1 MVCGRIKPTHG
12 KFGSQCSKI
21 AITLAH
27 YPMKNKFAN
36 SNLGRREFL
45 QKASLGTLAMSFPF
59 PEIPENLA
67 GIPMGVVVHS
77 YGARW
82 NSKAG
87 SSTYPAFENAID
99 LIAHCEKIGA
109 GGVQVGV
116 NGWASDFAKQVRDVR
131 EKSGLYLEGSISL
144 PKSADQVSN
153 FEKEVLAAKEAGA
166 EVLRTVCLNGRRYE
180 NFRQEKEF
188 LDFKTGALLALA
200 LAEPIV
206 RKHQMKLAVENHKDW
221 KAEELAEIIKNLGS
235 EWVGVTVDFG
245 NNVALLEDPMKVIAT
260 LAPMAFSTHVKDMGI
275 KPYNFGFLLS
285 EVPLGQGIVD
295 LKAGVEL
302 CKKYNPSINFSLEMI
317 TRDPLEIPVQVEG
330 YWSTFP
336 EFSREE
342 QIKVFEDL
350 KKVESKRNLPKVSGL
365 SEEERL
371 AFEEKNVVSCL
382 YYSQRKLGLK

>member
-1 MVCGRIKPTHG
+1 
-12 KFGSQCSKI
+12 
-21 AITLAH
+21 
-27 YPMKNKFAN
+27 MKNDLEI
-36 SNLGRREFL
+36 SNLGRRDFL
-45 QKASLGTLAMSFPF
+45 QKASLGALAMSFPF
-59 PEIPENLA
+59 LNIPETLA

-82 NSKAG
+82 HSKAG
-87 SSTYPAFENAID
+87 SSTYPAFESAID

-116 NGWASDFAKQVRDVR
+116 NGWTSDFAKKVRDIR

-144 PKSADQVSN
+144 PKSSDQVSN
-153 FEKEVLAAKEAGA
+153 FEKEVLASKEAGA
-166 EVLRTVCLNGRRYE
+166 ELLRTVCLNGRRYE
-180 NFRQEKEF
+180 NFHSEKEF
-188 LDFKTGALLALA
+188 LEFKTGALLALA

-206 RKHQMKLAVENHKDW
+206 RKHKMKLAVENHKDW

-260 LAPMAFSTHVKDMGI
+260 LAPMAFSTHVKDMGV
-275 KPYNFGFLLS
+275 KAYDDGFLLS
-285 EVPLGQGIVD
+285 EVPLGTGIVD

-302 CKKYNPSINFSLEMI
+302 CKKYNPTINFSLEMI
-317 TRDPLEIPVQVEG
+317 TRDPLEIPVEDAS

-336 EFSREE
+336 QISKNE
-342 QIKVFEDL
+342 QEKVFADL
-350 KKVESKRNLPKVSGL
+350 KKLESKRDLPQVSGL
-365 SEEERL
+365 SDEERL

-382 YYSQRKLGLK
+382 AYSEKRLGLKKK